1 MFRGRLK
8 YFVLRSLIEMSKILL
23 LIFNCVLLF
32 YWNNVWKVP
41 ITSYA
46 YINISKRDT
55 FTFLISLTWTFSSHI
70 NYSADATR
78 HGVNKIT
85 WTFYFIKLMA
95 KYLATLSITIKQQAF
110 AKILWPTH
118 KVDISVT
125 LSSLLWSL
133 HMSQRSIGGCNIYP
147 SFRVD
152 FDSLIDIFAP
162 NIKMSWF
169 DVGRGQ
175 KPKPN
180 TVLEIVQSNPDLSFM
195 GMLPP
200 NS

>member
-1 MFRGRLK
+1 M
-8 YFVLRSLIEMSKILL
+8 
-23 LIFNCVLLF
+23 FNCVPLF
-32 YWNNVWKVP
+32 FWNTVWKVP

-46 YINISKRDT
+46 YINISKRGT

-110 AKILWPTH
+110 AKILWPGH

-200 NS
+200 NL